1 MINSGEKK
9 EKKAFAIGVISVITF
24 LFLISFGYYNYA
36 FNLRKLGIFELVS
49 GLAVLLN
56 FIAFLYTRK
65 YSLHSSIFLFIISIV
80 LSVLIITGGIH
91 NTGIFWIY
99 LYPALVLVLKD
110 FKKAVLWNIYF
121 VVLLVLIVVADS
133 LYFIELPYDKT
144 TLRQAIFV
152 YFSLLLL
159 SYFQFKFYAELID
172 DMKVLAVRDPLTG
185 LYNRA
190 FAFSYLSQ
198 EIEKLKRGEVKNVCV
213 AYIDLDNFK
222 YVNDTFGHSVGD
234 SVLNDI
240 GELLSRHFRKEDV
253 VARIGG
259 DEFIVIFTNCDRE
272 KIIERLELL
281 REAIERK
288 FQRFGISMSFGIA
301 EAPTDSLLS
310 SFLIRMADERM
321 YKDKGARKKE
331 RVGSIDKAPE
341 GASDL

>member
-1 MINSGEKK
+1 MFFS
-9 EKKAFAIGVISVITF
+9 ISVIT
-24 LFLISFGYYNYA
+24 LFTHQFTSIILSI
-36 FNLRKLGIFELVS
+36 LV
-49 GLAVLLN
+49 
-56 FIAFLYTRK
+56 
-65 YSLHSSIFLFIISIV
+65 
-80 LSVLIITGGIH
+80 ITGGIH
-91 NTGIFWIY
+91 KTGIFWIY
-99 LYPALVLVLKD
+99 LYPVVVSLLKR
-110 FKKAVLWNIYF
+110 FNKAVVWNIYF
-121 VVLLVLIVVADS
+121 VILLVLITIAD
-133 LYFIELPYDKT
+133 LLDFIELPYDEV

-152 YFSLLLL
+152 YFSLLIVT
-159 SYFQFKFYAELID
+159 YFQSKFHTELLN
-172 DMKVLAVRDPLTG
+172 DMRVLAVRDPLTG

-190 FAFSYLSQ
+190 FALSYLSQ

-234 SVLNDI
+234 NVLNDV
-240 GELLSRHFRKEDV
+240 GELLSGHFRKEDV

-301 EAPTDSLLS
+301 EAPTDSLLL

-321 YKDKGARKKE
+321 YEDKGARKKE
-331 RVGSIDKAPE
+331 RVRRIDKAPE

>member
-1 MINSGEKK
+1 M
-9 EKKAFAIGVISVITF
+9 
-24 LFLISFGYYNYA
+24 
-36 FNLRKLGIFELVS
+36 
-49 GLAVLLN
+49 
-56 FIAFLYTRK
+56 
-65 YSLHSSIFLFIISIV
+65 
-80 LSVLIITGGIH
+80 
-91 NTGIFWIY
+91 
-99 LYPALVLVLKD
+99 
-110 FKKAVLWNIYF
+110 
-121 VVLLVLIVVADS
+121 LVLITIAD
-133 LYFIELPYDKT
+133 LLDFIELPYDEV

-152 YFSLLLL
+152 YFSLLIVT
-159 SYFQFKFYAELID
+159 YFQSKFHAELLN
-172 DMKVLAVRDPLTG
+172 DMRVLAVRDPLTG

-190 FAFSYLSQ
+190 FALSYLSQ

-234 SVLNDI
+234 NVLNDV
-240 GELLSRHFRKEDV
+240 GELLSGHFRKEDV

-301 EAPTDSLLS
+301 EAPTDSLLL

-321 YKDKGARKKE
+321 YEDKGARKKE
-331 RVGSIDKAPE
+331 RVRRIDKAPE